1 MSELNALHRLGTIL
15 VVSMLGTG
23 CVANQGTVATGPAPA
38 EAAEGQGAMT
48 SGDDLAQAGPN
59 DDSLSVLE
67 AAPPVDP
74 EAVARAAA
82 EAERLAIEVERELRA
97 SLGSDPI
104 GITRV
109 AEETGGH
116 VLPLE
121 MNDRVEAW
129 IHYFQEVIP
138 ERFGLYLQRRGRY
151 EPMIRQKLA
160 RAGLPQDL
168 LFLALIESGMSPT
181 AYSRAR
187 AVGLW
192 QFISSTARMYDLE
205 VSFWVDDRR
214 DPPKATD
221 AAIAYLSDLY
231 EQFGSWYL
239 AAAAYNGGPG
249 RIRRGLSRT
258 GVETFWDLA
267 EGRALRSETRNYVPK
282 LIAAAIIGRDPDRYG
297 FGHVVLDTP
306 IEYDLVEVPDATTF
320 DVIAEA
326 AGADETLVRA
336 LNPNFPRH
344 ATPPGR
350 QVQLRLPA
358 GTGIQFASN
367 YAEIPPSERVRWQI
381 HTVTRGQT
389 LGQIAVRYGSSV
401 TALRAA
407 NNNVNPRRLRIGQQ
421 LVVPRGR
428 APAPATASNQ
438 SRTAQADGPTTI
450 TVRRGDTLWAIAR
463 RYSVSTSD
471 IMSWNNLSS
480 SVIKPGDRLQIR
492 R

>member
-1 MSELNALHRLGTIL
+1 
-15 VVSMLGTG
+15 MLGTG
-23 CVANQGTVATGPAPA
+23 CVAQQGTVATGPVPAEVADDRGAGVSADVLADAGPGADSLSNA
-38 EAAEGQGAMT
+38 EAA
-48 SGDDLAQAGPN
+48 L
-59 DDSLSVLE
+59 
-67 AAPPVDP
+67 PVDP
-74 EAVARAAA
+74 EAAAQAEA
-82 EAERLAIEVERELRA
+82 EAERRAMEIERELRA

-104 GITRV
+104 GIVRISEQA
-109 AEETGGH
+109 AERD
-116 VLPLE
+116 LPLE
-121 MNDRVEAW
+121 VNDRVEAW

-192 QFISSTARMYDLE
+192 QFISSTARLYDLE

-249 RIRRGLSRT
+249 RIRRGLSRA

-282 LIAAAIIGRDPDRYG
+282 LIAAAIIGRDPERYG
-297 FGHVVLDTP
+297 FGHIVPDTP

-326 AGADETLVRA
+326 AGTDEAMVRS

-350 QVQLRLPA
+350 KVKLRLPV
-358 GTGIQFASN
+358 GTGTQFASN
-367 YAEIPPSERVRWQI
+367 YSEIPPSERVRWQI

-389 LGQIAVRYGSSV
+389 LGQIAQRYGSSV

-428 APAPATASNQ
+428 APAPATATASNQ
-438 SRTAQADGPTTI
+438 TRTTQADGPTTI

-471 IMSWNNLSS
+471 IMSWNNLRST
-480 SVIKPGDRLQIR
+480 VIKPGDRLQIR